1 MMSWSL
7 LLWALGAVA
16 LSAALMKHWAPTP
29 TMDPSTA
36 ACFANDY
43 YEARALF
50 RARAAAAD
58 AELYTLPLP
67 GANAEL
73 TIDVAV
79 LRGADPTALLVH
91 LSGTH
96 GVEGFAGS
104 AIQAKLLGDA
114 STSLTS
120 GPTVVFVHAVN
131 PFGFAKLRR
140 VNEAN
145 VDLNRNYL
153 TPEAFAAKRAS
164 DPNAV
169 GYTSLSPALNPR
181 HAAHWA
187 DTSFLPAL
195 LTHALRHGF
204 ESVKRAI
211 VSGTYHEPQG
221 IFFGGHELQASHRL
235 LTAFFQ
241 SHFTNVSRIAMLDVH
256 TGLGP
261 RGYDTVQVTSPS
273 LTVTPA
279 MLKTLFP
286 DHDAISDSNA
296 DATALSGYGDAGGFA
311 VDGYLSLFAEAPV
324 RLGVTQEFG
333 TKNMIDV
340 LLSLRQENA
349 ATHHAPETRL
359 EAANAL
365 RNAFYVH
372 WDGAWKSA
380 VLHRGV
386 TLFHQLRTKLSD
398 V

>member
-1 MMSWSL
+1 MSWTFL
-7 LLWALGAVA
+7 LSALSVVV
-16 LSAALMKHWAPTP
+16 LSAAWMRHWAPTP
-29 TMDPSTA
+29 SVDPSTT
-36 ACFANDY
+36 ACFSNDY

-50 RARAAAAD
+50 RARARAAH
-58 AELYTLPLP
+58 AELHALPLP
-67 GANAEL
+67 GANEGL

-79 LRGADPTALLVH
+79 LRGSDPTALLVH

-104 AIQAKLLGDA
+104 AIQAKLLADA
-114 STSLTS
+114 SSLTS

-164 DPNAV
+164 DPNAA
-169 GYTSLSPALNPR
+169 GYTSLSPALNPH

-187 DTSFLPAL
+187 DASFLPAL
-195 LTHALRHGF
+195 LRHALHNGS

-221 IFFGGHELQASHRL
+221 IFFGGYELEASHRL

-241 SHFTNVSRIAMLDVH
+241 SQFSNSHVNRIAMLDVH

-273 LTVTPA
+273 MPVTETV
-279 MLKTLFP
+279 LRTLFP

-296 DATALSGYGDAGGFA
+296 DATALSGYDDAGGFA
-311 VDGYLSLFAEAPV
+311 VDGYLSLFPETPV

-340 LLSLRQENA
+340 LVSLRQENA

-365 RNAFYVH
+365 RDAFYVH
-372 WDGAWKSA
+372 WDGAWKKA